1 MAQEETYIAVVSE
14 QLSKPGDTRYVII
27 NRQTREVADD
37 CGGHGYKSA
46 GAAHKSFAFKQR
58 RRQQGQTARQM
69 RQQYQS
75 AGGRQ
80 SASGRQYSGNPQ
92 SAGGRQPQE
101 LVSPFVQE
109 ASAGY
114 QRPAVVRDDG
124 APQVTHVNTWSGYAP
139 RRTYTPRTAPTQT
152 VQAQTTGR
160 GTQRTSAHQMVQATR
175 KNSAPPTD
183 QAGQTGVH
191 AYRSTPDGCGR
202 ATNRGMQSPSYSR
215 QHRRPQDVSQENTV
229 PPPDLFDFQSR

>member
-80 SASGRQYSGNPQ
+80 SAYGRQYSGNPQ

-114 QRPAVVRDDG
+114 QHPTVVRDDG

-139 RRTYTPRTAPTQT
+139 RRAYTPRQAPTPSSA
-152 VQAQTTGR
+152 QATTAG
-160 GTQRTSAHQMVQATR
+160 RTSRMVST
-175 KNSAPPTD
+175 PPAD
-183 QAGQTGVH
+183 QAGQTGIH

-202 ATNRGMQSPSYSR
+202 ATNRGVQSPSYSR

>member
-80 SASGRQYSGNPQ
+80 
-92 SAGGRQPQE
+92 PQE

-114 QRPAVVRDDG
+114 QHPAVVRDDG

-139 RRTYTPRTAPTQT
+139 RRTYTHRTAPTQT